1 MLFLYEIKSMT
12 ERIEQLMSELRSTSL
27 ELKDRLKTEQAKL
40 TELEA
45 KNQVLNQEIDG
56 LKADLEANS
65 KQIQLLSSEL
75 DLVKNNSGQVPAKQS
90 VSKEE
95 IDELVNE
102 IEYCITQL
110 KQ

>member
-12 ERIEQLMSELRSTSL
+12 ERIEQLLSELRSTSMD
-27 ELKDRLKTEQAKL
+27 LKNGLKTAQLKS

-45 KNQVLNQEIDG
+45 ENQALKQEISTFQS
-56 LKADLEANS
+56 EIESNS
-65 KQIQLLSSEL
+65 IQIQSLKSEL
-75 DLVKNNSGQVPAKQS
+75 EMMKNSSGQIPVKQS

>member
-27 ELKDRLKTEQAKL
+27 ELKNRLKTEQVKQA
-40 TELEA
+40 ELEA
-45 KNQVLNQEIDG
+45 ENRALKQEIS
-56 LKADLEANS
+56 AFQSEVEANS
-65 KQIQLLSSEL
+65 KQIQSLSSEL
-75 DLVKNNSGQVPAKQS
+75 ELVKNNSGQVPAKQS

>member
-12 ERIEQLMSELRSTSL
+12 ERIEQLMSELRSKSL
-27 ELKDRLKTEQAKL
+27 ELKNRLKTEQVKQA
-40 TELEA
+40 ELEA
-45 KNQVLNQEIDG
+45 ENRALKQEIS
-56 LKADLEANS
+56 AFQSEIEANS
-65 KQIQLLSSEL
+65 KQIQSLSSEL
-75 DLVKNNSGQVPAKQS
+75 ELVKNNSGQVPAKQS

>member
-27 ELKDRLKTEQAKL
+27 ELKDRLKTEQVKL

-45 KNQVLNQEIDG
+45 KNQVLNQEIKG

-65 KQIQLLSSEL
+65 EQIQLLSSEL
-75 DLVKNNSGQVPAKQS
+75 DLVKNNSGQIPVKQS

>member
-45 KNQVLNQEIDG
+45 KNQVLIQEING

-75 DLVKNNSGQVPAKQS
+75 DLVKNNSGQIPVKQS